1 MPEQA
6 MMFAPA
12 GLLLAG
18 AICLVWSTTATGP
31 RHWRR
36 RIATEAL
43 WAIAGLLALY
53 NIAMTVYRLCT
64 EPIGRTMIG
73 DSIAVI
79 FVSIVALFTV
89 VGLLGSV
96 GLWAR
101 LRLRWGRRQAPPKV
115 MRFEPGGGEWAIA
128 AAELSDAASDLGAP
142 ASSVDPL
149 QEFDHPNGTRG
160 HHDR

>member
-73 DSIAVI
+73 DSIAVNGCCLT
-79 FVSIVALFTV
+79 VVALQPNGFEMDVSRETLDCTA
-89 VGLLGSV
+89 GFAPG
-96 GLWAR
+96 AR
-101 LRLRWGRRQAPPKV
+101 LNLEKMG
-115 MRFEPGGGEWAIA
+115 
-128 AAELSDAASDLGAP
+128 AAEKK
-142 ASSVDPL
+142 
-149 QEFDHPNGTRG
+149 
-160 HHDR
+160 